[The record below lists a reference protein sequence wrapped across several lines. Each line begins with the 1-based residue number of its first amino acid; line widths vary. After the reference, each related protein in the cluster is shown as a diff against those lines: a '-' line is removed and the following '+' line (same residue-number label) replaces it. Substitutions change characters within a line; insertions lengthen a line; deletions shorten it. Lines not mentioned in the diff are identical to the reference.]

1 VIEMLTLNKIN
12 SIARA
17 RNPHFSL
24 YKGEGYFYLVF
35 DDGVRFETLSVCVYR
50 INHLTLEQWQDRITE
65 LEDLIKS

>member
-1 VIEMLTLNKIN
+1 MLTLSKIN

-17 RNPHFSL
+17 RNPNFSL

-50 INHLTLEQWQDRITE
+50 INHLTLEQWQDRITD
-65 LEDLIKS
+65 LEDLIKL